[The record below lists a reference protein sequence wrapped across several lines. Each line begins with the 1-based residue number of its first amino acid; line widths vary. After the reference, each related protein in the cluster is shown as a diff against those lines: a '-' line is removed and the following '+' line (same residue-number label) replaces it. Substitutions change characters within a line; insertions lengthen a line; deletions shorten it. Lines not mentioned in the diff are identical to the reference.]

1 MTSQTRR
8 LQNAD
13 FTEPQAQA
21 IADTIDDAIRDFV
34 TRAELYRALWL
45 QGLAITAANA
55 AMLSAAVAVIKL
67 A

>member
-8 LQNAD
+8 LLKAD

-34 TRAELYRALWL
+34 TRDELHRALWL

-55 AMLSAAVAVIKL
+55 AMLSAAVVVIKL

>member
-21 IADTIDDAIRDFV
+21 IADTIDDA
-34 TRAELYRALWL
+34 TRHLATKAELYR
-45 QGLAITAANA
+45 GLLLLGLGMTTVNA

>member
-45 QGLAITAANA
+45 QGLAITGANA